1 MKNAAIKI
9 LTYILLAA
17 GGVATGWG
25 GSYAVNWAIQSA
37 GTPPA
42 EEAVAAPQPSID
54 AVQLRVR
61 GGQMEW
67 FDGARWNAAASVE
80 ELRQSDPAEAKS
92 DTWNALAQ
100 QRAAAKEQQRQE
112 SLAQFDRE
120 QSALSTGEKPVV
132 RQPTQARRPTTT
144 QTTTPPPAATPDPT
158 PPPPA
163 QEPEWTGDYE

>member
-42 EEAVAAPQPSID
+42 EEAAAAPQPSID

-120 QSALSTGEKPVV
+120 PVV
-132 RQPTQARRPTTT
+132 RQPTQTRRPTTT